1 MSCPGKFKEKE
12 VKPEAIR
19 CAHTPEK
26 CTHNLNEQFIHFKPE
41 KVTKSKKKTQAYET
55 VGTRQIIIPN
65 RHPTDIPV
73 VLHLPEFKRI
83 KKQANVVTLE
93 DRMKM
98 IEEAE
103 KQKNKLVMESTQRKK
118 MLLKFQKPTKNQ
130 PGSKLETV
138 ESEAAKKNLYLLRR
152 SKELIIEQDERVKEA
167 NGIILATKC
176 RAIRNAQI
184 AEKKLVERQLK
195 EEEQRLDEMM
205 EQQRQLK
212 IERAEK
218 KRQEE
223 ERKKQDF
230 IKGILEQVKENEL
243 DRLLDGE
250 RIEEESRMLNKALIE
265 LQKQEMACLKE
276 KREIQQKMRE
286 EFKKSNAEA
295 ERYKNIR
302 AEEERIADLRVKE
315 FMREKTERENALAV
329 EKAMIKAAKEKEIA
343 RLREMQEKSQDLQ
356 AAMDEMNAMRVHE
369 EKEREW
375 REMEKQAAIKKQK
388 LIADLH
394 ESRTRQV
401 ENIRNNRARNLA
413 RDEEDFRKIAKVQNE
428 FLMKDLE
435 KQAKKKQEIAKHQ
448 KELLKQIDEK
458 EAERINW
465 QQERF
470 EDGEAQRMESILKDK
485 SVKDYLVQKIEKLRE
500 NNVPDSYI
508 KDIKRQLKLGG
519 SK

>member
-1 MSCPGKFKEKE
+1 MSCPGRFKEKE
-12 VKPEAIR
+12 VKPEVAR
-19 CAHTPEK
+19 CAYTSEK
-26 CTHNLNEQFIHFKPE
+26 CNHKLNGQIIHSKPKKAKE
-41 KVTKSKKKTQAYET
+41 SKKKGLAFGDI
-55 VGTRQIIIPN
+55 GTEQIIISN
-65 RHPTDIPV
+65 RQPIDMLGVFP
-73 VLHLPEFKRI
+73 LPEFKRI
-83 KKQANVVTLE
+83 KQQANVVTLE
-93 DRMKM
+93 DRIKM

-103 KQKNKLVMESTQRKK
+103 KQKNKLVLESTQRKK

-130 PGSKLETV
+130 AGSKLETV
-138 ESEAAKKNLYLLRR
+138 ESEAVNKNLYLLKR
-152 SKELIIEQDERVKEA
+152 SKELMIEQDERVKEA

-184 AEKKLVERQLK
+184 AEKRLVEKQLK
-195 EEEQRLDEMM
+195 EEEKRLDEMM

-212 IERAEK
+212 IKRAEK
-218 KRQEE
+218 KREDE

-230 IKGILEQVKENEL
+230 VKGILQQIKENEL
-243 DRLLDGE
+243 DRLLEGE

-265 LQKQEMACLKE
+265 LQKQEEANLKE
-276 KREIQQKMRE
+276 KLEIQQKMRE
-286 EFKKSNAEA
+286 EFKKFNAEA

-315 FMREKTERENALAV
+315 FMRQKTERENALEV

-356 AAMDEMNAMRVHE
+356 AAMDEMNVMRAQE

-375 REMEKQAAIKKQK
+375 RELEKQAAIKKQK

-394 ESRTRQV
+394 ESRARQV
-401 ENIRNNRARNLA
+401 ENIRNSQARNLA
-413 RDEEDFRKIAKVQNE
+413 RDEEDFKKVAKVQHE
-428 FLMKDLE
+428 LLMKDLE
-435 KQAKKKQEIAKHQ
+435 KQAKKKQEITKHR

-458 EAERINW
+458 DRERIKW

-470 EDGEAQRMESILKDK
+470 EDGKAQRMEFMLKDK
-485 SVKDYLVQKIEKLRE
+485 SIKDYLVQKIEKLRE

-508 KDIKRQLKLGG
+508 KDIERQLKLGG
-519 SK
+519 NK